1 VTPEAAAGLRSLA
14 EALPAGAAVPVP
26 REWLLELLAGSAP
39 LAASTVSIAAPA
51 DFTVAELAARF
62 GRKPSTVRGW
72 LDREL
77 IPGAYRF
84 HGREWRVPAA
94 ALAAFEARQ
103 RPDGEPA
110 TIISPRATRTPTVD
124 LSAWRSA
131 SYAGPRRRQAP
142 EKT

>member
-1 VTPEAAAGLRSLA
+1 MTPEAAAGLRTLA

-26 REWLLELLAGSAP
+26 REWLLELLSASAP
-39 LAASTVSIAAPA
+39 FAASAVSIAAPA
-51 DFTVAELAARF
+51 DFTVTELAARF

-103 RPDGEPA
+103 RPGEAA
-110 TIISPRATRTPTVD
+110 TIMAPRATRTRAVD
-124 LSAWRSA
+124 LGAWRSA
-131 SYAGPRRRQAP
+131 SYPEPRRRQAP